1 MEVAEELEFRKCD
14 NSGLVREFVLTE
26 TKCFLKDG
34 MSEEDLFTTAE
45 KQTIVKHELENI
57 RVKVGENHL
66 PGYPFLKVYPGQS
79 ICKFLIHFKITS
91 DKSQLKYFVFNYLF
105 SV

>member
-57 RVKVGENHL
+57 RVKDGENHL

-79 ICKFLIHFKITS
+79 ICKFLIHFRIICY
-91 DKSQLKYFVFNYLF
+91 KSQ
-105 SV
+105 